1 MKIITA
7 AEIASTLDYA
17 SLIDAI
23 DQAFKVGATI
33 PARAHHSID
42 VKNGRD
48 STLLLMPAWDD
59 GDYLGVKIVCAV
71 PDNAARGL
79 PAVQATYQLFDRLTG
94 QPLALLN
101 GPELTAR
108 RTASASA
115 LAAKYLARTDSRT
128 LLVVGTGVL
137 SPHLV
142 RAHMVH
148 HPIENI
154 KIWGRNFEKS
164 TTVKQQLLN
173 SGLQAKNITAIEP
186 DRLQNAVMEADIIST
201 ATLSL
206 NPLINGRWLR
216 PGQHLDL
223 VGGFTPHMR
232 EADDECIKRAGVFLD
247 TPQAMVE
254 AGDICQPLATGVLE
268 KTNIKGTLFDL
279 ARHDISRRTAD
290 NQITLFKSTGT
301 ALEDL
306 AAAKLSYLRILKE
319 NQ

>member
-1 MKIITA
+1 MKNITA
-7 AEIASTLDYA
+7 AEIESVLDYA
-17 SLIDAI
+17 SLIDAL

-33 PARAHHSID
+33 PARAHHTVD

-59 GDYLGVKIVCAV
+59 DDYLGVKIVCAV
-71 PDNAARGL
+71 PNNTARGL

-115 LAAKYLARTDSRT
+115 LAAKYLARTNSRT

-137 SPHLV
+137 CPHLV

-164 TTVKQQLLN
+164 TAIKQQLMN
-173 SGLQAKNITAIEP
+173 SDLHLHEITAIEP
-186 DRLQNAVMEADIIST
+186 DQLQNAVTDTDIIST

-206 NPLINGRWLR
+206 NPLINGHWLR
-216 PGQHLDL
+216 PGQHIDL

-232 EADDECIKRAGVFLD
+232 EADDECIKRADVYVD
-247 TPQAMVE
+247 TPQAMIE
-254 AGDICQPLATGVLE
+254 AGDICQPLATGVLD
-268 KTNIKGTLFDL
+268 KTNIKGSLFDL
-279 ARHDISRRTAD
+279 SCHDISGRTGD

-306 AAAKLSYLRILKE
+306 AAAKLVYQSILKE
-319 NQ
+319 TQ